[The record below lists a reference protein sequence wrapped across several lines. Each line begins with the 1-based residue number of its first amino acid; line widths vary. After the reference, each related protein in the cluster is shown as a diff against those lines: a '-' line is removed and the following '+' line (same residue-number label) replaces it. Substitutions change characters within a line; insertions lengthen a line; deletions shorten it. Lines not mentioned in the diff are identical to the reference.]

1 MRKFTCLL
9 LLIQSSLIIA
19 QTKTVVTP
27 FGEKVTISP
36 YANNGLSTNNGF
48 IQLGGALTQPSM
60 LTTTPSYTLA
70 IQGLQTGSA
79 SDNVLVTD
87 TNGVLK
93 YVARTSF
100 AGADNLGN
108 HIATQDLNM
117 SSKNILNIYNGYF
130 KNEAQIL
137 DRVTTNSNYFG
148 IYKNNGLFGIWNNLK
163 SLNALTIDET
173 TNKTTLISAQ
183 ITKGTDGVV
192 PAANFIAT
200 AADANGNVVWKDPA
214 TISGLVGSGTLSGKN
229 LITVSNGTNT
239 IFKNTEITLTPGTDH
254 QVLQTVN
261 GAPQWVDMMGSW
273 FGLLQSGGANRG
285 VGGASVQIQFSNGIV
300 LGNGGSASANTITIP
315 ITGLYEVVINGHTLG
330 STTPYLTV
338 WEVRRNNTYIF
349 DAHYLSPDQNYG
361 TSAGGTSYLN
371 LNAGDKLTLFLSNR
385 YSNPTTATKADN
397 VSFGVKLI
405 K

>member
-19 QTKTVVTP
+19 QTKTVVTA

-173 TNKTTLISAQ
+173 TNKTTLNSAQ
-183 ITKGTDGVV
+183 ISKGTDDLPPEAGYVV
-192 PAANFIAT
+192 MANDAVGNLVWRPLAEVTGTSSVQFFKQSTGKSINGSTSWNNVPGLSNISYKAPADGDMIVTLILYSAQLNNPSAGT
-200 AADANGNVVWKDPA
+200 PA
-214 TISGLVGSGTLSGKN
+214 MT
-229 LITVSNGTNT
+229 
-239 IFKNTEITLTPGTDH
+239 TP
-254 QVLQTVN
+254 QMQFTVN
-261 GAPQWVDMMGSW
+261 GTAVAYGM
-273 FGLLQSGGANRG
+273 
-285 VGGASVQIQFSNGIV
+285 
-300 LGNGGSASANTITIP
+300 
-315 ITGLYEVVINGHTLG
+315 
-330 STTPYLTV
+330 STTVGAPGAGQNPECTTV
-338 WEVRRNNTYIF
+338 IAKFAVVKGVTYTF
-349 DAHYLSPDQNYG
+349 NVQARDVWKSNSDGSYVG
-361 TSAGGTSYLN
+361 TYTWTSYSSPSTIMGMLI
-371 LNAGDKLTLFLSNR
+371 
-385 YSNPTTATKADN
+385 TK
-397 VSFGVKLI
+397 
-405 K
+405 